1 MSPQASVNP
10 EERAGT
16 ARPVKRATRSK
27 ATSAVRLKPRSA
39 ATILVVSLIGSLAN
53 LWPLLVE
60 EHSAVAGH
68 SRDAP
73 MLFAILLPLMLV
85 VVLAEIADGGMDAK
99 AVAMLGVLSAVDAV
113 LRPLGAGTGGI
124 EVMFFLLVLGG
135 RVFGAGFG
143 FALGATSMFASAVL
157 TAGIGPWLPYQM
169 LAAAWVAMGAGLLP
183 WRRGLRWPLEL
194 LLLCVYGAFASLAYG
209 FVLNMSFWPFA
220 TGDDPAIMPVP
231 GAPLGDNLARFVAY
245 TLATSLGWDL
255 GRVITNVALILVAG
269 RPIMVALRRASR
281 RAAFDATPRFAEGSR
296 AD

>member
-39 ATILVVSLIGSLAN
+39 ATILVVSLIGLLAN

-113 LRPLGAGTGGI
+113 LRPSVRGP
-124 EVMFFLLVLGG
+124 
-135 RVFGAGFG
+135 
-143 FALGATSMFASAVL
+143 AV
-157 TAGIGPWLPYQM
+157 
-169 LAAAWVAMGAGLLP
+169 
-183 WRRGLRWPLEL
+183 
-194 LLLCVYGAFASLAYG
+194 
-209 FVLNMSFWPFA
+209 
-220 TGDDPAIMPVP
+220 
-231 GAPLGDNLARFVAY
+231 
-245 TLATSLGWDL
+245 
-255 GRVITNVALILVAG
+255 
-269 RPIMVALRRASR
+269 SR
-281 RAAFDATPRFAEGSR
+281 
-296 AD
+296 